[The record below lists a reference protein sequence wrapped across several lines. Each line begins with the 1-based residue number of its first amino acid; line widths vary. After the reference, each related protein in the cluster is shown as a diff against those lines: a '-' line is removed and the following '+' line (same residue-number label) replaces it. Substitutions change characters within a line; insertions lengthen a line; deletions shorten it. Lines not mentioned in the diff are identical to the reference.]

1 MLPHNKRPSPMSRSL
16 YKSTM
21 DFLISQSPIKAQG
34 NHLRRL
40 QTLCGMVCSCIKSKK
55 STLEG
60 ISSAT
65 DQSNSESA
73 LKQAKRWLDSKWSDW
88 ESFFAPYIIGL
99 VQKAMSKGEII
110 LVIDG
115 SETAG
120 NCVTLMLSFIW
131 GNYAIPLAWLTR
143 EGNKGHFPEQMHL
156 ELLRQVHP
164 LFASAQRVVLLG
176 DGEFDGSKLRA
187 WCNSNA
193 WEFVLRTSK
202 DHLVD
207 YGDEIAP
214 LSKLSPARGHQFAF
228 LEDATKG
235 DHAIIWQGKGHSDP
249 IYLLTNMDLGA
260 MACRYYRK
268 RFKIENLF
276 KSLKSAGFNLHKSKV
291 EGAARVG
298 SLILVVAL
306 AFVLT
311 ICVGFILKK
320 QPKQVLKT
328 FVRVDRVPKMSP
340 ILLAQKCLDKAFDLA
355 ISFFLNLSKNWA
367 DFFS

>member
-1 MLPHNKRPSPMSRSL
+1 MSLSL
-16 YKSTM
+16 YKSTL
-21 DFLISQSPIKAQG
+21 DFLISQSSIKAQG

-40 QTLCGMVCSCIKSKK
+40 KTLSGMLCSCIKTKK

-65 DQSNSESA
+65 EQSNSESA

-115 SETAG
+115 SEVAG

-131 GNYAIPLAWLTR
+131 GNYAIPLAWITR
-143 EGNKGHFPEQMHL
+143 EGKKGHFPEQMHL
-156 ELLRQVHP
+156 DLLKQVHP
-164 LFASAQRVVLLG
+164 LFASAQRVILLG

-214 LSKLSPARGHQFAF
+214 LSKLSPAEGHQFAF

-235 DHAIIWQGKGHSDP
+235 DHAIIWQGRGHSEP
-249 IYLLTNMDLGA
+249 IFLLTNMDLGA

-276 KSLKSAGFNLHKSKV
+276 KSMKSAGFNLHKSKV
-291 EGAARVG
+291 EGAQRVG

-320 QPKQVLKT
+320 QPKQVLKI

-340 ILLAQKCLDKAFDLA
+340 ILLAQKCLDKAFELA
-355 ISFFLNLSKNWA
+355 ISFFLNLSKNWTA
-367 DFFS
+367 FFY

>member
-1 MLPHNKRPSPMSRSL
+1 MSRSL
-16 YKSTM
+16 YKSTL
-21 DFLISQSPIKAQG
+21 DFLVSQSSIKAQG

-40 QTLCGMVCSCIKSKK
+40 QTLCGMLCSCIKSKK

-60 ISSAT
+60 ISTAT
-65 DQSNSESA
+65 EQSHSESA
-73 LKQAKRWLDSKWSDW
+73 LKQSKRWLDSKWSDW
-88 ESFFAPYIIGL
+88 ESFFAPYLIGL
-99 VQKAMSKGEII
+99 IQKAMSKGEII

-131 GNYAIPLAWLTR
+131 GNYAIPLAWVTR
-143 EGNKGHFPEQMHL
+143 EGKKGHFPEHMHL
-156 ELLRQVHP
+156 DLLKQVHHFFG
-164 LFASAQRVVLLG
+164 LAQRVVLLG
-176 DGEFDGSKLRA
+176 DGEFDGAQVRA

-202 DHLVD
+202 NRLVD
-207 YGDEIAP
+207 FGVEVAP
-214 LSKLSPARGHQFAF
+214 VCELSPAIGQQFAF
-228 LEDATKG
+228 LEDATEG
-235 DHAIIWQGKGHSDP
+235 DHAITWQGKGHSDP

-291 EGAARVG
+291 QGAARVG
-298 SLILVVAL
+298 NLILVVAL
-306 AFVLT
+306 SFVLT
-311 ICVGFILKK
+311 ICVGFMLKK
-320 QPKQVLKT
+320 QPKKVLKT

-340 ILLAQKCLDKAFDLA
+340 VLLAQKCLDKAFELA
-355 ISFFLNLSKNWA
+355 LSFFLNLSKNWTT
-367 DFFS
+367 FFS